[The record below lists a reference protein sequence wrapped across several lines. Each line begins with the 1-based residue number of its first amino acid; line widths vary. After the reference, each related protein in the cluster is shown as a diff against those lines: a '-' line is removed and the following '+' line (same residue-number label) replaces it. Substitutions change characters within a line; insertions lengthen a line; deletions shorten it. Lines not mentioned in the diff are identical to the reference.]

1 MSDDLT
7 DFDGVADLLR
17 AWGNGL
23 RPDPDLTVSQWAD
36 RHRMLSGRASA
47 EPGRYRTVRTP
58 YMREIMDALSPGA
71 AVQRI
76 VFMKAAQVGAP
87 LALDTAVPTPFGWTT
102 MGGIAEGDLLYDERG
117 RICRVTGLSPVFED
131 RPCFEVAFDDG
142 ERIVA
147 DGDHRWA
154 VWDFTNDRPAAR
166 TLTTAEMAGR
176 VTIGAAG
183 KRRRYAIDCCDPVD
197 MPDQDLILHPY
208 VLGLW
213 LGDGSSIMNHISVHE
228 EDAEVVE
235 HLRACGVEA
244 EFRLPH
250 WRKGRIANVVID
262 PTFRMRREDGASLS
276 DCFKSRFV
284 MRLRMLDVLDNK
296 HIPLQYMRASRRQR
310 LELVRGLMDS
320 DGTISPD
327 GKRCE
332 FSNADRGLI
341 DAMVELL
348 RGLGYKPAVYHGK
361 ARRKVFGLD
370 GRICESAEYWR
381 ISWTA
386 YAEEPMFRLS
396 RKRARM
402 RSVEN
407 GRPWKSRRRRIVT
420 IRPTPSVPVRCVKV
434 DSPNHL
440 FLCGK
445 GWIPTHNT
453 EAGNNWIG
461 FAIHQAPG
469 PMLAVQPTVELA
481 KRNSRQ
487 RIDPLIDESPELRER
502 VKPARSRDAGNT
514 MLSKEFAGGILIMT
528 GANSAVGLRS
538 TPARYIFLD
547 EVDAY
552 PGSADEEGDPV
563 TLAEARSLT
572 FAHRRKVFL
581 VSTPTIRGLS
591 RIERE
596 YEASDQRRYFVPCPH
611 CGAMQWL
618 KFERLRWQKGRPE
631 TAAYTCEGCDAAIAE
646 HHKTAML
653 EGGEWRATAT
663 AADPTTVGYHL
674 SALYSP
680 VGWLS
685 WPRIA
690 RNWEAAQGSDEA
702 IKAFRNTILG
712 ETWVETGEAPDW
724 QRLYDRRERWTSGTV
739 PAGGLFLTAGADVQ
753 KDRIEID
760 VWAWGR
766 GLESWLVDHV
776 VIEGGPDRHD
786 AWSELTALLD
796 RSWPHERGAHLR
808 IARLA
813 IDTGYEA
820 PAVYSW
826 SRAQGFAQVSP
837 VKGVEGFNR
846 SSPVSGPTFVD
857 ATEGGKRLRRGAR
870 LWTVAVSTF
879 KAETYRHLRLERPTD
894 EARAGGAR
902 FPAGTIH
909 LPAWADSEWC
919 KQFVAEQLV
928 TVKTRRGFARLEW
941 QKLRE
946 RNEALDCRVYAR
958 AAAWIAG
965 ADRWG
970 EEKWRD
976 LERQVGSFDPRD
988 TAAPETADSHPGT
1001 PEIASAGL
1009 VRRAPARRGRRVFT
1023 PSYLS

>member
-1 MSDDLT
+1 MSVPTSTISPRSGPTSGDDDALT
-7 DFDGVADLLR
+7 DFDGAAEILR
-17 AWGNGL
+17 SWGNGL
-23 RPDPDLTVSQWAD
+23 RPDPDLTVSEWAD

-58 YMREIMDALSPGA
+58 YMREIMDRLSPGDPT
-71 AVQRI
+71 QRI
-76 VFMKAAQVGAP
+76 VFMKAAQVGA
-87 LALDTAVPTPFGWTT
+87 
-102 MGGIAEGDLLYDERG
+102 
-117 RICRVTGLSPVFED
+117 
-131 RPCFEVAFDDG
+131 
-142 ERIVA
+142 
-147 DGDHRWA
+147 
-154 VWDFTNDRPAAR
+154 
-166 TLTTAEMAGR
+166 
-176 VTIGAAG
+176 
-183 KRRRYAIDCCDPVD
+183 
-197 MPDQDLILHPY
+197 
-208 VLGLW
+208 
-213 LGDGSSIMNHISVHE
+213 
-228 EDAEVVE
+228 
-235 HLRACGVEA
+235 
-244 EFRLPH
+244 
-250 WRKGRIANVVID
+250 
-262 PTFRMRREDGASLS
+262 
-276 DCFKSRFV
+276 
-284 MRLRMLDVLDNK
+284 
-296 HIPLQYMRASRRQR
+296 
-310 LELVRGLMDS
+310 
-320 DGTISPD
+320 
-327 GKRCE
+327 
-332 FSNADRGLI
+332 
-341 DAMVELL
+341 
-348 RGLGYKPAVYHGK
+348 
-361 ARRKVFGLD
+361 
-370 GRICESAEYWR
+370 
-381 ISWTA
+381 
-386 YAEEPMFRLS
+386 
-396 RKRARM
+396 
-402 RSVEN
+402 
-407 GRPWKSRRRRIVT
+407 
-420 IRPTPSVPVRCVKV
+420 
-434 DSPNHL
+434 
-440 FLCGK
+440 
-445 GWIPTHNT
+445 T

-547 EVDAY
+547 EVEAY
-552 PGSADEEGDPV
+552 PASADEEGDPV

-572 FAHRRKVFL
+572 FAHRRKVLL

-631 TAAYTCEGCDAAIAE
+631 TAEYHCEGCEQPIAE

-653 EGGEWRATAT
+653 EGGEWRATAM

-680 VGWLS
+680 IGWLS
-685 WPRIA
+685 WERIVRA
-690 RNWEAAQGSDEA
+690 WDAAQGSDEA

-724 QRLYDRRERWTSGTV
+724 QRLYDRRERWQSGTV

-753 KDRIEID
+753 K
-760 VWAWGR
+760 
-766 GLESWLVDHV
+766 
-776 VIEGGPDRHD
+776 DRHD

-879 KAETYRHLRLERPTD
+879 KAETYRFLRLARPTEEEMAD
-894 EARAGGAR
+894 GAA
-902 FPAGTIH
+902 FPPGSVH
-909 LPAWADSEWC
+909 LPHWVENEWL

-928 TVKTRRGFARLEW
+928 TVRTKRGFARLEW

-965 ADRWG
+965 ADRWPD
-970 EEKWRD
+970 EKWRD
-976 LERQVGSFDPRD
+976 LEDQLG
-988 TAAPETADSHPGT
+988 AAPTDTDPAGQINRPGQA
-1001 PEIASAGL
+1001 PQGK
-1009 VRRAPARRGRRVFT
+1009 RRSDWLGRREGWF
-1023 PSYLS
+1023 